1 MFAPENLNGWPFSIS
16 WSPDLVTKLGCA
28 ASGDAPECCGTVS
41 ATVVPPATTTAAAAT
56 ASATR
61 LDHPLGSNHFTCF
74 MCRTHHFVVLVSRR
88 WPAGSRT
95 PRTCARREPPCYGV
109 GYVA

>member
-1 MFAPENLNGWPFSIS
+1 MFAPENRNGWPFSIS

-74 MCRTHHFVVLVSRR
+74 MCRTHHSVAACHGGDLHDGTGYRGYR
-88 WPAGSRT
+88 IH
-95 PRTCARREPPCYGV
+95 PC
-109 GYVA
+109 